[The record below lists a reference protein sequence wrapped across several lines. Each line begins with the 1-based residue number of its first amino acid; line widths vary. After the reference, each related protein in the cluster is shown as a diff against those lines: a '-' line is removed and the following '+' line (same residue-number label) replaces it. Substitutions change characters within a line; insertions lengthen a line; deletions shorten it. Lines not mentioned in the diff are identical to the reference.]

1 MYGVVTLWHITVFSM
16 KAMSQEWNW
25 YRRMNVSEEL
35 QVGQHLSKNFWEI
48 QQDYT
53 HLL

>member
-1 MYGVVTLWHITVFSM
+1 MAYNFFSM
-16 KAMSQEWNW
+16 KAMNHELNCCK
-25 YRRMNVSEEL
+25 RMNVSEEF
-35 QVGQHLSKNFWEI
+35 QVGLHLSKNFWEI